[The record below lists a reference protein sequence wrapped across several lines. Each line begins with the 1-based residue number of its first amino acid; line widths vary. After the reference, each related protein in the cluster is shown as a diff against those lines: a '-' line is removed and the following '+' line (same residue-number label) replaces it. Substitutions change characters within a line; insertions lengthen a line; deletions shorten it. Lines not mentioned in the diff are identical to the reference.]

1 MNFQSDGIRLT
12 ASGVSCVRG
21 GRPLFA
27 GLSFELAAGGAI
39 TVLGS
44 NGAGKNSLLRMIA
57 GLLAPAEGTIE
68 LRGGPGS
75 VGEAAHFLGHLDAV
89 NGALSVSENLDFA
102 RALLGGGGA
111 SNEIAL
117 TRLGLNA
124 LQDLPAHML
133 SAGQRRRLALARLL
147 AAPRLIWLLDEPT
160 AALDAAGKEVLIGM
174 MDEHRTRGGMVVV
187 ATHLELELEDAREI
201 FISNGRAV

>member
-1 MNFQSDGIRLT
+1 
-12 ASGVSCVRG
+12 
-21 GRPLFA
+21 
-27 GLSFELAAGGAI
+27 
-39 TVLGS
+39 
-44 NGAGKNSLLRMIA
+44 
-57 GLLAPAEGTIE
+57 
-68 LRGGPGS
+68 
-75 VGEAAHFLGHLDAV
+75 
-89 NGALSVSENLDFA
+89 
-102 RALLGGGGA
+102 LGGGGA

-133 SAGQRRRLALARLL
+133 SAGQRRRLAVARLL